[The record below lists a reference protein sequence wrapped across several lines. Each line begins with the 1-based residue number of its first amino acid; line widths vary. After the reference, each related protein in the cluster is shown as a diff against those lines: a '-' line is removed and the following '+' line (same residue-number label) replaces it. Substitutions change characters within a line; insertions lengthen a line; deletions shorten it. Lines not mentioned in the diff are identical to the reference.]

1 MTGPDLVEQAVK
13 RTSDVAAAVT
23 PRVVYRP
30 TFFIDNLV
38 GFGNDFVGDFLDNG
52 LFGGGYY

>member
-1 MTGPDLVEQAVK
+1 LK
-13 RTSDVAAAVT
+13 RAATIAASGSLT
-23 PRVVYRP
+23 IFNP

-52 LFGGGYY
+52 WGEGFV